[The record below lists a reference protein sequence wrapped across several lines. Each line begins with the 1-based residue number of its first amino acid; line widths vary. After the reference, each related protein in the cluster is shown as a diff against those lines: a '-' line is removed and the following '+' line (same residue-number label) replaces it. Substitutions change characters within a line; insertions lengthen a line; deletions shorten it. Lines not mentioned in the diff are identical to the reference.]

1 MKKALSLVL
10 AVVMV
15 LSLAACGNKDNPTG
29 SNPNN
34 PGTTNNPGNSND
46 PGSTPKVYTT
56 YNELYSAELKTLN
69 YLSSA
74 TTNLTH
80 FAYSVVDGMVEFD
93 RYGLLRPCL
102 AVNWEISDDSTVYT
116 FHLREGVKWYDN
128 TGKAVADLTA
138 QDFVTAAEF
147 ILKKDNAMST
157 ANTLYNTIAGAK
169 DYYDG
174 VSTDFSTVGIKALD
188 SKTVQYTLKAPLA
201 YFLKMLSM
209 NAWFPVPTD
218 FFNEHKDTFGTA
230 ADEMLYCGAYYCSE
244 WEPEYQRV
252 MKMNPQYWGADEI
265 TIEKLTYRYNK
276 EATANG
282 AELYLRGDTDKVA
295 LNTALVNEWQK
306 DNNLWSQVHQAAYTN
321 MTYNMFFNF
330 DPQYEAQYAPDDW
343 RTAVNN
349 VNFRKAMF
357 YAYDRYA
364 ATASIDPLTYE
375 DKVVNTFCR
384 PGLVSVGTKDY
395 LEVGGLEK
403 YSSQANIYNEA
414 EALKYKQIAMQQL
427 SGKVTFP
434 IQVVMAYNVSATTA
448 DRYQVV
454 EQQMEKVLGTDFI
467 DIVMVGYSG
476 SSFNADVRNAG
487 MWSFMEIGSG
497 PDYADPMSAFD
508 PLLKISLGKNWGK
521 LYMATE
527 YYDEALGYGTFE
539 KMALAAADIA
549 TDLDA
554 RYTAFAEAEAF
565 LLDNALIIP
574 CYKSAGGYE
583 ASKVMPFSGFTSQ
596 MGDYGLRKIKGAVI
610 MDYSASIEEYAQIE
624 ADYQTARAAALAAYA
639 EESAG
644 YQIG

>member
-15 LSLAACGNKDNPTG
+15 LSLAACGNKDNPNASG
-29 SNPNN
+29 SGTPGPGGQTNP
-34 PGTTNNPGNSND
+34 T
-46 PGSTPKVYTT
+46 KVYTT
-56 YNELYSAELKTLN
+56 YTELYSSELKTFN
-69 YLSSA
+69 YLYNA
-74 TTNLTH
+74 DTTLTH
-80 FAYSVVDGMVEFD
+80 FAYSVIDGMVEFD

-102 AVNWEISDDSTVYT
+102 AVNWEISDDRTVYT

-128 TGKAVADLTA
+128 NGKAVADLTA

-174 VSTDFSTVGIKALD
+174 VTTDFSTVGIKALD
-188 SKTVQYTLKAPLA
+188 DMTVQYTLKAPLA

-218 FFNEHKDTFGTA
+218 FFNEHRETFGTA
-230 ADEMLYCGAYYCSE
+230 ADEVLYCGAYYCAE

-252 MKMNPQYWGADEI
+252 LKMNPEYWGADEI

-295 LNTALVNEWQK
+295 LKTALVNEWQK
-306 DNNLWSQVHQAAYTN
+306 DESKWSQVHQAAYTN
-321 MTYNMFFNF
+321 MTYFMAFNF
-330 DPQYEAQYAPDDW
+330 DPLYDAEYAPDDW
-343 RTAVNN
+343 RVAVNN
-349 VNFRKAMF
+349 VNFRRAMF

-384 PGLVSVGTKDY
+384 PGLVTVGTKDY

-403 YSSQANIYNEA
+403 YSSQDNIFNPT
-414 EALKYKQIAMQQL
+414 EALKYKEIAMKEL
-427 SGKVTFP
+427 AGKVTFP
-434 IQVVMAYNVSATTA
+434 IQVVMAYNVTATTA

-454 EQQMEKVLGTDFI
+454 EQQMEGVLGTDFI

-476 SSFNADVRNAG
+476 SSFNADVRNKG
-487 MWSFMEIGSG
+487 LWSFMELGSG

-539 KMALAAADIA
+539 KMALAAAEITD
-549 TDLDA
+549 DLDA

-565 LLDNALIIP
+565 LLDNAMLIP
-574 CYKSAGGYE
+574 AYKSAGGYE
-583 ASKVMPFSGFTSQ
+583 ASKITPFSGFTSQ

-610 MDYSASIEEYAQIE
+610 MDHSASMEEYAQIE
-624 ADYQTARAAALAAYA
+624 ADYQAARAAALAAYP
-639 EESAG
+639 EESAS

>member
-10 AVVMV
+10 AVLMV
-15 LSLAACGNKDNPTG
+15 LSLAACKDKPD
-29 SNPNN
+29 SSNN
-34 PGTTNNPGNSND
+34 PAGPGGPGVTPGVTPGD
-46 PGSTPKVYTT
+46 PSAPKVYTT
-56 YNELYSAELKTLN
+56 YNELYSTELSTLN
-69 YLSSA
+69 YLSS
-74 TTNLTH
+74 TNTSLTH
-80 FAYSVVDGMVEFD
+80 FAYSVVDGLVEFD

-102 AVNWEISDDSTVYT
+102 AVNWEVNDDSTVYT
-116 FHLREGVKWYDN
+116 FHLRQGVKWYDN
-128 TGKAVADLTA
+128 KGKAVADLTA

-147 ILKKDNAMST
+147 ILNKDNAVSL
-157 ANTLYNTIAGAK
+157 ANTLYNNIAGAK
-169 DYYDG
+169 DFYDG
-174 VSTDFSTVGIKALD
+174 TTTDFSTVGIKALD
-188 SKTVQYTLKAPLA
+188 SSTIQYTLISPVA

-209 NAWFPVPTD
+209 NPWFPVPTD
-218 FFNEHKDTFGTA
+218 FFGEHKDTFGTA

-252 MKMNPQYWGADEI
+252 LKMNPEYWGADQI

-276 EATANG
+276 EATSNG
-282 AELYLRGDTDKVA
+282 AELYQRGETDKVA
-295 LNTALVNEWQK
+295 LSTALVNEWK
-306 DNNLWSQVHQAAYTN
+306 NDPNLWNQVHQAAYTN
-321 MTYNMFFNF
+321 MSYFMAFNF
-330 DPQYEAQYAPDDW
+330 DPQYEDQYAPGDW

-375 DKVVNTFCR
+375 DKVLNTYCR

-395 LEVGGLEK
+395 LEVGGLDA
-403 YSSQANIYNEA
+403 YSSQANIYNES
-414 EALKYKQIAMQQL
+414 EALKYKQIAMQEL
-427 SGKVTFP
+427 SGKVSFP

-476 SSFNADVRNAG
+476 SSFNTDVRNKG
-487 MWSFMEIGSG
+487 MWSFMELGWG

-539 KMALAAADIA
+539 KMALAAAAITD
-549 TDLDA
+549 DLDE
-554 RYTAFAEAEAF
+554 RYTAFAQAEAF
-565 LLDNALIIP
+565 LLDNALLIP

-610 MDYSASIEEYAQIE
+610 LDHSPSMEEYAQIE
-624 ADYQTARAAALAAYA
+624 ADYQTARTAALAAYPQ
-639 EESAG
+639 ESAG
-644 YQIG
+644 YQIS